1 MAAGA
6 KHEHPAAPGQEHQRA
21 SGDLAGAARRHARA
35 APEILHRGEG
45 HVGAG
50 GNEGSGGSIGEALDH
65 PQAEAE
71 GEAEEDAAEEAATP
85 QSAAAQHHD
94 YGPSGIMTR
103 SNRADLPPLTLASG
117 QPVAAEDYALQS
129 GGFYRLRIVAD
140 GSAELALSGGDFF
153 RAIWINEIVV
163 NDIEIR
169 PMGIHSIEFD
179 AAGEALVSFVAIQ
192 PGRYT
197 LSIPGSSGE
206 SQQAVF
212 TIR

>member
-1 MAAGA
+1 MIRLLTAALLAALMATPALSQTA
-6 KHEHPAAPGQEHQRA
+6 SAEPAADA
-21 SGDLAGAARRHARA
+21 
-35 APEILHRGEG
+35 
-45 HVGAG
+45 V
-50 GNEGSGGSIGEALDH
+50 
-65 PQAEAE
+65 QAMSEAE
-71 GEAEEDAAEEAATP
+71 GEAEEGATP